1 MLVKLYLSFFSLSR
15 AIKLAKRIS
24 SSLFASI
31 TDPMSDIQ
39 KFAEVRDWLRGLI
52 RKLANRY
59 LSQALSRP
67 REYRGNRLGRLCQRI
82 VSDLPCISIR
92 NDAEAYIKRISS
104 LIYGHPLPDI
114 LVMNG
119 MPLGEATIM
128 VIPKKKR
135 MNEAIGPESPRMFV
149 RNGTIRAHR
158 SSSQSQSTPECPCLA
173 RLVGEHVSHR
183 IYEVA
188 VYKREPCRGLREF
201 PCPSPFS
208 LSPSSQLN
216 REYTNHLRPTSQ
228 NDLYERQAYSPA
240 AKHNQ
245 SKLCLERIDFRL
257 GLLSSLPTYL
267 PSLDRIKSFVVRKG
281 FNPAPS
287 APGPVYRMQRLE
299 VCPSGVGILKSF
311 LKQRRKEVTL
321 LLSGGNGIL
330 KSHKNCSRLEAGLR
344 AARRDHPTQGI
355 LRNPLKRNGKTYAI
369 SAVGAID

>member
-1 MLVKLYLSFFSLSR
+1 
-15 AIKLAKRIS
+15 
-24 SSLFASI
+24 
-31 TDPMSDIQ
+31 
-39 KFAEVRDWLRGLI
+39 
-52 RKLANRY
+52 
-59 LSQALSRP
+59 
-67 REYRGNRLGRLCQRI
+67 
-82 VSDLPCISIR
+82 
-92 NDAEAYIKRISS
+92 
-104 LIYGHPLPDI
+104 
-114 LVMNG
+114 
-119 MPLGEATIM
+119 
-128 VIPKKKR
+128 

-173 RLVGEHVSHR
+173 RLVG
-183 IYEVA
+183 
-188 VYKREPCRGLREF
+188 RGLREF
-201 PCPSPFS
+201 PCPSPFP

-245 SKLCLERIDFRL
+245 SKLCLERIDFRDRFKPHSTGLMKLGLPVFAEYLVVGL

-287 APGPVYRMQRLE
+287 VPGPVYRIQRLE
-299 VCPSGVGILKSF
+299 VCPSGVGISKSF

-321 LLSGGNGIL
+321 LLSGGNGIH

-355 LRNPLKRNGKTYAI
+355 ERNPLKRNGKTYAI

>member
-1 MLVKLYLSFFSLSR
+1 
-15 AIKLAKRIS
+15 
-24 SSLFASI
+24 
-31 TDPMSDIQ
+31 
-39 KFAEVRDWLRGLI
+39 
-52 RKLANRY
+52 
-59 LSQALSRP
+59 
-67 REYRGNRLGRLCQRI
+67 
-82 VSDLPCISIR
+82 
-92 NDAEAYIKRISS
+92 
-104 LIYGHPLPDI
+104 
-114 LVMNG
+114 
-119 MPLGEATIM
+119 
-128 VIPKKKR
+128 

-188 VYKREPCRGLREF
+188 VYKREP
-201 PCPSPFS
+201 S
-208 LSPSSQLN
+208 
-216 REYTNHLRPTSQ
+216 Y
-228 NDLYERQAYSPA
+228 
-240 AKHNQ
+240 
-245 SKLCLERIDFRL
+245 RL